1 MASDLEPGMTVPTIL
16 RLKIDRFRGL
26 KAVDWRP
33 SAGLNLILGGG
44 DVGKTTILDAVALL
58 LSPVNPANLPDTDFY
73 GRAFDEGFSIEA
85 VLSLPATIGIHSQL
99 KLAWPWDWNGAEAIA
114 PSLEGDAP
122 ADSKPVYRVRVRG
135 TEDLELYYEILQPD
149 GSADHFPVALRRQIG
164 LVRLGGD
171 DRNDRDLRL
180 VQGSALDRL
189 LSDKGLRSRM
199 ASTLADHAIKDELAD
214 DAKASL
220 ADLDKAFGVRSLPTG
235 LDLQIT
241 GGQGAS
247 IASMVGLTAQRGT
260 MTLPLA
266 SWGAGTRRL
275 AALAIAEQNQGETPI
290 TVVDE
295 VERGLEPYRQRVLM
309 EKLQEMPT
317 QAFVTTH
324 SPATISAAAKAT
336 LWYVDHAGQIGEIK
350 GKVTEQ
356 HRARDPELFLSR
368 IAIVAEGATE
378 CGADQALIGRAL
390 GGALAPHGV
399 HVCDGGG
406 HEFTLGLLQALA
418 KSRLRFGGF
427 VDEEGKHADSWKA
440 LEVGLGSLLFR
451 WEKGCIEE
459 EIVAAIA
466 DDKLEELVIDP
477 TGEKTGTR
485 FWTLAMRL
493 GIDAKDMASIRDA
506 AGDGLKALILE
517 AALGKVPDGKESE
530 KKAYRSQS
538 QSWFKTVAGGQE
550 LIDKMFGLGLWPTFK
565 PRLLPFCNAVRGAV
579 GLEGLS
585 DLGA

>member
-1 MASDLEPGMTVPTIL
+1 MTVPTIL
-16 RLKIDRFRGL
+16 RLKIERFRGL
-26 KAVDWRP
+26 KAMDWSP

-44 DVGKTTILDAVALL
+44 DVGKTTILDAIAFL

-73 GRAFDEGFSIEA
+73 GREIEPGFSIEA
-85 VLSLPATIGIHSQL
+85 VLSLPATSGIHTQL
-99 KLAWPWDWNGAEAIA
+99 KPSWPWDWTGTDAIA

-122 ADSKPVYRVRVRG
+122 GDCKPVYRVRVRG
-135 TEDLELYYEILQPD
+135 TEDLELYYEIIQPD
-149 GSADHFPVALRRQIG
+149 GTADHFPVALRRQIG

-214 DAKASL
+214 SAKASL
-220 ADLDKAFGVRSLPTG
+220 ADLDKAFAARRLPSG

-247 IASMVGLTAQRGT
+247 IASMVGLTAQRGA

-275 AALAIAEQNQGETPI
+275 SALAIAEQNQSETPI

-309 EKLQEMPT
+309 DKLQNMPT

-324 SPATISAAAKAT
+324 SPATISAATKAT
-336 LWYVDHAGQIGEIK
+336 LWYVDHEGHIGAIK

-356 HRARDPELFLSR
+356 YRARDPELFLSR

-378 CGADQALIGRAL
+378 CGAVRSLVGRAL
-390 GGALAPHGV
+390 GGALPPHGV

-406 HEFTLGLLQALA
+406 HESTLGLLQALA
-418 KSRLRFGGF
+418 KSGLRFGGF
-427 VDEEGKHADSWKA
+427 VDEEGKHADSWATLKIH
-440 LEVGLGSLLFR
+440 LGSLLFR

-459 EIVAAIA
+459 EIVAATA
-466 DDKLEELVIDP
+466 DNHLDQLIIDP

-485 FWTLAMRL
+485 LYTLAMRL
-493 GIDAKDMASIRDA
+493 GIDAKDLASIRSA
-506 AGDGLKALILE
+506 AGDGLRALILE
-517 AALGKVPDGKESE
+517 AALGKVPAGKEYD
-530 KKAYRSQS
+530 KKVYKSQS
-538 QSWFKTVAGGQE
+538 QAWFKTIAGGRE
-550 LIDKMFGLGLWPTFK
+550 LADKMFALGLWPSFR
-565 PRLLPFCNAVRGAV
+565 PRLLPFCNAVRDAV
-579 GLEGLS
+579 GLASLS
-585 DLGA
+585 DLST

>member
-1 MASDLEPGMTVPTIL
+1 
-16 RLKIDRFRGL
+16 
-26 KAVDWRP
+26 
-33 SAGLNLILGGG
+33 
-44 DVGKTTILDAVALL
+44 
-58 LSPVNPANLPDTDFY
+58 
-73 GRAFDEGFSIEA
+73 

-275 AALAIAEQNQGETPI
+275 AALAIAEQNHGSR
-290 TVVDE
+290 
-295 VERGLEPYRQRVLM
+295 RG
-309 EKLQEMPT
+309 
-317 QAFVTTH
+317 
-324 SPATISAAAKAT
+324 
-336 LWYVDHAGQIGEIK
+336 
-350 GKVTEQ
+350 
-356 HRARDPELFLSR
+356 RARP
-368 IAIVAEGATE
+368 
-378 CGADQALIGRAL
+378 
-390 GGALAPHGV
+390 
-399 HVCDGGG
+399 
-406 HEFTLGLLQALA
+406 
-418 KSRLRFGGF
+418 
-427 VDEEGKHADSWKA
+427 
-440 LEVGLGSLLFR
+440 
-451 WEKGCIEE
+451 
-459 EIVAAIA
+459 
-466 DDKLEELVIDP
+466 
-477 TGEKTGTR
+477 
-485 FWTLAMRL
+485 
-493 GIDAKDMASIRDA
+493 
-506 AGDGLKALILE
+506 
-517 AALGKVPDGKESE
+517 
-530 KKAYRSQS
+530 
-538 QSWFKTVAGGQE
+538 
-550 LIDKMFGLGLWPTFK
+550 
-565 PRLLPFCNAVRGAV
+565 
-579 GLEGLS
+579 
-585 DLGA
+585 

>member
-1 MASDLEPGMTVPTIL
+1 MTVPTIL
-16 RLKIDRFRGL
+16 RLKIERFRGL
-26 KAVDWRP
+26 MAMDWSP

-44 DVGKTTILDAVALL
+44 DVGKTTILDAIALL

-73 GRAFDEGFSIEA
+73 GREIELGFSIEA
-85 VLSLPATIGIHSQL
+85 VLSLPATIGIHTQL
-99 KLAWPWDWNGAEAIA
+99 KPSWPWDWTGTDAIA

-122 ADSKPVYRVRVRG
+122 VDSKPVYRVRVRG
-135 TEDLELYYEILQPD
+135 TEDLELYYEIIQPD
-149 GSADHFPVALRRQIG
+149 GTADHFPVALRRQIG

-214 DAKASL
+214 GAKASL
-220 ADLDKAFGVRSLPTG
+220 ADLDKAFAARSLPSG

-275 AALAIAEQNQGETPI
+275 SALAIAEQNQSETPI

-309 EKLQEMPT
+309 DKLQEMLT

-336 LWYVDHAGQIGEIK
+336 LWYVDHEGHIGAIK

-378 CGADQALIGRAL
+378 CGAVRSLVGRAL
-390 GGALAPHGV
+390 GGKLAPHGV

-406 HEFTLGLLQALA
+406 HESTLGLLQALA
-418 KSRLRFGGF
+418 KSGLRFGGF
-427 VDEEGKHADSWKA
+427 VDEEGKHADSWAALKA
-440 LEVGLGSLLFR
+440 HLGTLLFR

-459 EIVAAIA
+459 EIVAAAA
-466 DDKLEELVIDP
+466 DDQLDQLIIDP
-477 TGEKTGTR
+477 SGEKTGTR
-485 FWTLAMRL
+485 LYTLAMRL
-493 GIDAKDMASIRDA
+493 GIDAKDLASIRAA
-506 AGDGLKALILE
+506 AGDGFRALILE
-517 AALGKVPDGKESE
+517 AALGKVPAGKEDD
-530 KKAYRSQS
+530 KKAYKSQS
-538 QSWFKTVAGGQE
+538 QAWFKTIAGGHE
-550 LIDKMFGLGLWPTFK
+550 LVDKMFALGLWPSFR
-565 PRLLPFCNAVRGAV
+565 PRLLPFCNAVRDAV

-585 DLGA
+585 DLST